1 MGWWRRLVRVERT
14 TVVFWGAELVSV
26 MKGSGLGIV
35 SLNGVSMLFLYLRM
49 RNDWTCSRSALTGL
63 GEAGSCERLPV
74 QAGRRMLLRC
84 LGQLLTETTPIPA
97 RSGGPTDASPG
108 LHRRHCGAIK
118 NLEGEL
124 MALRPGAMPL
134 LGTWMALWQPF
145 CEKWGVMGW

>member
-1 MGWWRRLVRVERT
+1 MRVEGT

-26 MKGSGLGIV
+26 MKGLGLGIV
-35 SLNGVSMLFLYLRM
+35 HWM
-49 RNDWTCSRSALTGL
+49 RFHVVFMSADAHDWTCSRSALTGL

-74 QAGRRMLLRC
+74 QAGQTMLLRC
-84 LGQLLTETTPIPA
+84 LGQPLTETTPIPA

-108 LHRRHCGAIK
+108 LHRRHCGVIK
-118 NLEGEL
+118 SLEGEL